1 MILEVVLI
9 LVVLHLLLRPLLLAW
24 QFSRPL
30 RRPLSGRTPAD
41 WGAAYEDV
49 EFAGRDG
56 APLRGWYIPSRNGA
70 AVVLLHGHGGNRLS
84 VAFHAATLSRAGYG
98 VLLFDLRAHGQSGGR
113 PFSRGVRGVDD
124 ALAAVTWLSH
134 RRDVQARIGVL
145 GISVGGMLAL
155 QAAARNVFIRA
166 VVADGPLLG
175 TIDDLPPP
183 RGWFERLWRFP
194 RERGYQRAIDW
205 FAPGPRPPANMQ
217 ALARLGGRPVLL
229 ISTGRG
235 LEQRLT
241 RHFFAA
247 AQEPKTLYEIP
258 DATHATGWVVAP
270 EAYERQMLD
279 FFGRALAVESDPD
292 DAPANAP
299 ADEAP
304 LDDALPAPNGPRPVD
319 ERTVSAL
326 TAMMMTFTIA
336 PVVFVALLAPFQ
348 LLWAKTPRLP
358 ERWPGMALL
367 AELALLLGGMV
378 LRDAASMAAY
388 RWIGRA
394 PRGSTHL
401 LAGPKTF
408 LKSVGPRVRCD
419 APVSARA
426 YRAILLL
433 PMLLLGVLPG
443 VVGVLIGSWL
453 LLIWGM
459 FLIVGCSGD
468 LVTLWAIR
476 GLPGTTP
483 VRSHPTYPGCE
494 VLAPDSLGALPSR

>member
-1 MILEVVLI
+1 MILGVVLV

-113 PFSRGVRGVDD
+113 PFSRGERGVDD
-124 ALAAVTWLSH
+124 VLAAVTWLSR
-134 RRDVQARIGVL
+134 RRDVQARVGVL
-145 GISVGGMLAL
+145 GISVGGMLAI

-194 RERGYQRAIDW
+194 RERGYQLAIDW
-205 FAPGPRPPANMQ
+205 FAPGPRPPANTQ
-217 ALARLGGRPVLL
+217 ALARLAGRPVLL

-247 AQEPKTLYEIP
+247 AGEPKTLYEIP
-258 DATHATGWVVAP
+258 DAAHATGWVVAP
-270 EAYERQMLD
+270 EAYARQMLD
-279 FFGRALAVESDPD
+279 FFSHALSVESNPD
-292 DAPANAP
+292 DAPT
-299 ADEAP
+299 DEAP

-319 ERTVSAL
+319 ERTVSVPA
-326 TAMMMTFTIA
+326 AMMMAFTIA
-336 PVVFVALLAPFQ
+336 PITFVALLVPFQ
-348 LLWAKTPRLP
+348 LRWATMPRLP
-358 ERWPGMALL
+358 ERWPGTALL
-367 AELALLLGGMV
+367 ALLALLLGGMV
-378 LRDAASMAAY
+378 LRDVASVAAY

-394 PRGSTHL
+394 PRGDTHL

-408 LKSVGPRVRCD
+408 LKSIGPRVRCD
-419 APVSARA
+419 TPVSARA

-433 PMLLLGVLPG
+433 PLLLLGVLPG
-443 VVGVLIGSWL
+443 VVGILVGSWL

-459 FLIVGCSGD
+459 FLIMVCSGD
-468 LVTLWAIR
+468 LVTLWAMR
-476 GLPGTTP
+476 GLPGATP
-483 VRSHPTYPGCE
+483 VRSHPTHPGCE
-494 VLAPDSLGALPSR
+494 IFSAHNI

>member
-1 MILEVVLI
+1 MILEVVLV

-41 WGAAYEDV
+41 WGADYEDV

-56 APLRGWYIPSRNGA
+56 APLRGWYIPSRNGT

-113 PFSRGVRGVDD
+113 PFSRGERGVDD
-124 ALAAVTWLSH
+124 VLAAVAWLSR
-134 RRDVQARIGVL
+134 RRDVQARVGVL
-145 GISVGGMLAL
+145 GISVGGMLAI

-166 VVADGPLLG
+166 VVADGPLLS

-205 FAPGPRPPANMQ
+205 FAPGPRPPANTQ
-217 ALARLGGRPVLL
+217 ALARLAGRPVLL

-241 RHFFAA
+241 RHFYAA

-258 DATHATGWVVAP
+258 DAAHATGWVVAP

-279 FFGRALAVESDPD
+279 FFGHALSVEDMAAVETRAS
-292 DAPANAP
+292 AIAV
-299 ADEAP
+299 DETTPSP
-304 LDDALPAPNGPRPVD
+304 LGPRAVA
-319 ERTVSAL
+319 ERTVPL
-326 TAMMMTFTIA
+326 PVAMMLAFSAI
-336 PVVFVALLAPFQ
+336 PVAIMALFIPFQ
-348 LLWAKTPRLP
+348 LRWGLTPPRLP
-358 ERWPGMALL
+358 ERWPVTALL
-367 AELALLLGGMV
+367 AVFALLLGGLL
-378 LRDAASMAAY
+378 LREAVQLAGY
-388 RWIGRA
+388 RWIGRV
-394 PRGSTHL
+394 PRGAAR
-401 LAGPKTF
+401 LAAGHAA
-408 LKSVGPRVRCD
+408 LGPRVRCD

-426 YRAILLL
+426 YRLILLL
-433 PMLLLGVLPG
+433 PTLLLGVLPS
-443 VVGVLIGSWL
+443 VVAIAIGSWL
-453 LLIWGM
+453 LVLWGLWM
-459 FLIVGCSGD
+459 IVACSGD
-468 LVTLWAIR
+468 LVALWAMR
-476 GLPGTTP
+476 GLPPATP
-483 VRSHPTYPGCE
+483 VRAHPSRPGCE
-494 VLAPDSLGALPSR
+494 VLSPDS